1 MYFSDLLFRAQY
13 IIMSNLEKANKNSNR
28 FKHIKIGIFL
38 SGLSVFAQLYLFQPL
53 LPLISE
59 YFNAG
64 AGNSSLLVSSTTI
77 GMAAGLFFFAFKA
90 DAYPRKQ
97 LMVFSLLS
105 SALLTF
111 ISTWIPSLEI
121 LIGIGF
127 LKGFLVSGVSAVALA
142 YLTEEVEISSVAL
155 AISMY
160 LSGNTIGG
168 MSGRISTTILSGEYG
183 WKTAVMIIGTVSLIL
198 GLSFWKIFPS
208 SRFFQPQK
216 TDYSLKVKQMRKFLS
231 DPFLLSLFCIA
242 ALIMGTFVSIY
253 NYLSFRLEASPFSLS
268 HYFIALIF
276 LMYIFGVFGTMLT
289 GYLSKQYEKKNI
301 LKFFILI
308 MFASLLS
315 FYSKNIYLVILGLAL
330 FTLSF
335 FSAHTMA
342 SQMVAIRARF
352 GKSSATS
359 MYWLFYYFG
368 SSILGSGTGYLLHA
382 TSWNIFVSLL
392 ASTLFIAFL
401 LAGKLL
407 TSSK

>member
-1 MYFSDLLFRAQY
+1 MSD
-13 IIMSNLEKANKNSNR
+13 LEKAGRKSYR
-28 FKHIKIGIFL
+28 FKLIKIGIFL

-53 LPLISE
+53 LPLVSE

-64 AGNSSLLVSSTTI
+64 AGNSSLLVSSSTI

-90 DAYPRKQ
+90 DAYPRKK

-105 SALLTF
+105 SAFLTF

-121 LIGIGF
+121 LIAIGF

-168 MSGRISTTILSGEYG
+168 MSGRISTTILAGEYG
-183 WKTAVMIIGTVSLIL
+183 WKTAVMIIGIISLIL
-198 GLSFWKIFPS
+198 GLSFWKIFPN
-208 SRFFQPQK
+208 SRFFHPQK
-216 TDYSLKVKQMRKFLS
+216 IDYSLKIKQMRKFLS

-242 ALIMGTFVSIY
+242 AFIMGTFVSIY
-253 NYLSFRLEASPFSLS
+253 NYLSFRLEAPPFSLS

-289 GYLSKQYEKKNI
+289 SYLSKYYEKRNI
-301 LKFFILI
+301 LKYFILI
-308 MFASLLS
+308 MFISLLL
-315 FYSKNIYLVILGLAL
+315 FYSQNIYLLISGLAL

-342 SQMVAIRARF
+342 SQMVAIRAKY

-368 SSILGSGTGYLLHA
+368 SSILGSGTGYLLHS

-392 ASTLFIAFL
+392 ACILFISFL
-401 LAGKLL
+401 LAGRLALFSKR
-407 TSSK
+407 SS